1 MEGRIVCS
9 KAGRD
14 KGSFLVVV
22 REEGGF
28 LYVADG
34 KERPLENPKRKNK
47 KHLALTNTYLEK
59 NSCLTNKSLKR
70 ELAVYRDRAAKEDAE
85 NV

>member
-14 KGSFLVVV
+14 KGYFMVVV
-22 REEGGF
+22 KAEDGF

-34 KERPLENPKRKNK
+34 KERPLERPKRKNA
-47 KHLALTNTYLEK
+47 KHLAMTNTYLEK
-59 NSCLTNKSLKR
+59 NSYSTNKSLKR
-70 ELAVYRDRAAKEDAE
+70 ELAVYRSRAAKEAAE

>member
-9 KAGRD
+9 KSGRD
-14 KGSFLVVV
+14 KGLFLVVV
-22 REEGGF
+22 RDEGGY

-34 KERPLENPKRKNK
+34 KERPLERPKRKNI
-47 KHLALTNTYLEK
+47 KHLAMTNTFLEK
-59 NSCLTNKSLKR
+59 NSYLTNKSLKR
-70 ELAVYRDRAAKEDAE
+70 ELAVYRDRTAKEDAE